1 MVDKTTFR
9 NGIITLVKELIR
21 DQLKICKNQS
31 EASIV
36 SENQSKEFAHSRQKL
51 KNIININQ
59 RSKLLSTSGQY
70 KQHKMSK
77 NKVKTRG
84 KSHDF
89 TPVGE

>member
-36 SENQSKEFAHSRQKL
+36 SENQSEEFAHSRRKL
-51 KNIININQ
+51 NPIRAGGGGHI
-59 RSKLLSTSGQY
+59 
-70 KQHKMSK
+70 
-77 NKVKTRG
+77 
-84 KSHDF
+84 
-89 TPVGE
+89 